1 MYIIQLTLRIYGNGV
16 LQLLWQ
22 ANANDEIPLHI
33 AARYGHTAVIKFL
46 LERANDHISCQD
58 LESGFRSARE
68 MLGMMNKEKDTAL
81 HEAVRYNH
89 LEAAK
94 LLMVEDPEFSYF
106 ANVAGETPLYMAA
119 ERILQSLVSEII
131 NTCKSPAYNGHL
143 GRTALHAAACWEE
156 PEVIKLIQK
165 IGGISKEADQK
176 GWTPL
181 HLAAH
186 YNKNESTKLLLEYYR
201 DVAYM
206 KDTEGRTA
214 LHIAAH
220 RGHHMVMEKI
230 ISHCPDCCELVDN
243 RGWNALHFAAEGPVL
258 DDFEGYQHIKLIIG
272 AILDNR
278 SLGNL
283 LNQKDADGNTPL
295 HHFLR
300 RSSYWLDT
308 NDHRHT
314 NGIDNLFFDPR
325 VDQMAFNNENLHAWE
340 IALTAADV
348 STRKEEKENRKK
360 AEEKKRE
367 DAKKRMKDIVEK
379 REEEYDQ
386 LMKEDI
392 IKAAYSHLVVAALIT
407 TVTFAAGITMPGG
420 FVGGGEKSQP
430 AGSAILRTSAAFKA
444 FVITDVLA
452 MVLST
457 SAIFIHMFLAF
468 TPPRSYL
475 SDARIS
481 FHRLAFLILLSSMIP
496 MVLAFITGT
505 YAVLAHSFDVAIPA
519 CIIGLSL
526 FPMVIFIFKRFLTIA
541 DHQAL
546 KGRRHDSLSLE

>member
-1 MYIIQLTLRIYGNGV
+1 MAASSSFEGSGSSGNTNQPRERESITCMDPEFYEAAAKGNIEFFKVHGTHLNVQLTPNKNTVLHIYITALVAGAESPTNFVDEV
-16 LQLLWQ
+16 LKIHPLLLWQ

-46 LERANDHISCQD
+46 LERANYHILYQD

-68 MLGMMNKEKDTAL
+68 MLGMTNKEKDTAL

-106 ANVAGETPLYMAA
+106 DNAAGETPLYMAA
-119 ERILQSLVSEII
+119 ERKLQSMVSEII
-131 NTCKSPAYNGHL
+131 NTCKSPAYNGPL

-220 RGHHMVMEKI
+220 HGHHMVMEKI
-230 ISHCPDCCELVDN
+230 ISSCPDCCELVDN

-258 DDFEGYQHIKLIIG
+258 DDFKGYQHIKLIIG

-295 HHFLR
+295 HHLLR

-308 NDHRHT
+308 NDHRLT

-348 STRKEEKENRKK
+348 STRKVLPCLGVSL
-360 AEEKKRE
+360 
-367 DAKKRMKDIVEK
+367 VEVK
-379 REEEYDQ
+379 NHNQ
-386 LMKEDI
+386 L
-392 IKAAYSHLVVAALIT
+392 ALQ
-407 TVTFAAGITMPGG
+407 F
-420 FVGGGEKSQP
+420 
-430 AGSAILRTSAAFKA
+430 
-444 FVITDVLA
+444 
-452 MVLST
+452 
-457 SAIFIHMFLAF
+457 
-468 TPPRSYL
+468 
-475 SDARIS
+475 
-481 FHRLAFLILLSSMIP
+481 
-496 MVLAFITGT
+496 
-505 YAVLAHSFDVAIPA
+505 
-519 CIIGLSL
+519 
-526 FPMVIFIFKRFLTIA
+526 
-541 DHQAL
+541 
-546 KGRRHDSLSLE
+546 